1 MALASITASGSG
13 GSKKKTPATINANSG
28 VFGGALHLTNTNKG
42 VGGKKPANNTNPPN
56 NTDPPATK
64 PANTGGGSRVTGSSG
79 GSSVAT
85 PNYADQLIAYAK
97 EQNEKS
103 QKQALDAL
111 ENALNAKLG
120 IYDEQ
125 LANLGDQYAGVRD
138 SALASLEQNFTTQN
152 QAYDQQIGDLGDQ
165 YQQLRNQSEVEKYK
179 AKSAM
184 REALANRGQ
193 LDSGFGRQETLNLNT
208 KFGNA
213 INNINLQEQDALDEI
228 ERLRQ
233 ALIADRDAQKLSI
246 NNQYQTSLNE
256 ATANLNTLKA
266 QARSDYESQRLSYL
280 QQAQNQLQQIIN
292 EIKGAYA

>member
-1 MALASITASGSG
+1 MFDWWIL
-13 GSKKKTPATINANSG
+13 K
-28 VFGGALHLTNTNKG
+28 
-42 VGGKKPANNTNPPN
+42 
-56 NTDPPATK
+56 
-64 PANTGGGSRVTGSSG
+64 
-79 GSSVAT
+79 
-85 PNYADQLIAYAK
+85 
-97 EQNEKS
+97 KS

-179 AKSAM
+179 ARSAM
-184 REALANRGQ
+184 REAQVNRGQ
-193 LDSGFGRQETLNLNT
+193 LDSGFGRQEALNLNT

>member
-1 MALASITASGSG
+1 MALASITASGAG
-13 GSKKKTPATINANSG
+13 GSKKKTPATINVNSG
-28 VFGGALHLTNTNKG
+28 VFGGALHLANTNKG
-42 VGGKKPANNTNPPN
+42 SGAKKPANTTTTSNKT
-56 NTDPPATK
+56 TTTTK

-79 GSSVAT
+79 GSTAT

-97 EQNEKS
+97 EQSEKS

-179 AKSAM
+179 ARSAM
-184 REALANRGQ
+184 REAQANRGQ

>member
-1 MALASITASGSG
+1 MALASITASGAG
-13 GSKKKTPATINANSG
+13 GSKKKTPATINVNSG
-28 VFGGALHLTNTNKG
+28 VLGGALHLANANKG
-42 VGGKKPANNTNPPN
+42 SGAKKPANTTTTSNKT
-56 NTDPPATK
+56 TTTTK

-79 GSSVAT
+79 GSTAT

-138 SALASLEQNFTTQN
+138 SALASLEQNFNTQN

-179 AKSAM
+179 ARSAM